1 MDCLSAFSA
10 SCLELSN
17 VMVCF
22 IFKIAFV
29 FLRMYPWLLVFALFW
44 LLSDDVLV
52 NGLVM

>member
-1 MDCLSAFSA
+1 MDCLSVFSA
-10 SCLELSN
+10 NRLELSN
-17 VMVCF
+17 ITVCF

-29 FLRMYPWLLVFALFW
+29 FLGIYPCLLVFALFW